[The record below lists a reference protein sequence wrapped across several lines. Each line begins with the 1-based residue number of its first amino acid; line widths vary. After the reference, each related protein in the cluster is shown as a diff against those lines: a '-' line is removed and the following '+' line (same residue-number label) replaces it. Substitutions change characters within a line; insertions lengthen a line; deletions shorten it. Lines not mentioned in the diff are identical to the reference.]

1 MRRWI
6 IAAAFLLLGVLGC
19 GPQQIAGTMVA
30 DTPENRVIAELVE
43 RYRQAVERRDVP
55 GIKEMVSRRY
65 FSNAGT
71 TADTSDD
78 YGYEMV
84 EQKLLP
90 LLASD
95 VKSVQFA
102 IILRKVTISGETAMA
117 DFEYSRKF
125 YYVDA
130 GKDRWH
136 SKADFGRLTFVREG
150 DVWRIID
157 GL

>member
-1 MRRWI
+1 MHR
-6 IAAAFLLLGVLGC
+6 LT
-19 GPQQIAGTMVA
+19 IAGWVLILSLVA
-30 DTPENRVIAELVE
+30 CGSKYLTGTQVEDTPENRVIAELVE

-55 GIKEMVSRRY
+55 ALKEMISRRY

-71 TADTSDD
+71 TADNSDD

-90 LLASD
+90 LLQSD
-95 VKSVQFA
+95 VKSVQFS
-102 IILRKVTISGETAMA
+102 IYLRKIEFAGDHAMA
-117 DFEYSRKF
+117 NFEYSRKF

-130 GKDRWH
+130 GKDRWLN
-136 SKADFGRLTFVREG
+136 KTDFGRLTFAREEG
-150 DVWRIID
+150 TWRIID